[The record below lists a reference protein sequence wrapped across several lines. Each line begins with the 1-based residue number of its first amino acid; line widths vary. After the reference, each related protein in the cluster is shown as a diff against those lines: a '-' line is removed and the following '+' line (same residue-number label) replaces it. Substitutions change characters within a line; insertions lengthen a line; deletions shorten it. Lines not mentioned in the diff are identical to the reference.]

1 MLVCN
6 LIQIAENLFCECC
19 KRNSVRTLYGLKACH
34 VQQDF
39 RKMGKSSGLFLKHGE
54 KPVVFLGGMLRL
66 FIKNFQICL
75 HYS

>member
-6 LIQIAENLFCECC
+6 WVQIAENLFCECC
-19 KRNSVRTLYGLKACH
+19 KRNSVRTLYSLKACH

-39 RKMGKSSGLFLKHGE
+39 RKVGKPADLFLKHSE
-54 KPVVFLGGMLRL
+54 KSVVFLGCVFR
-66 FIKNFQICL
+66 FFVKNFQICL